1 MPAFAELA
9 KIGQKL
15 IGYIAS
21 RFTPG
26 PKLEGGA
33 APAVAVAGSN
43 IGSKTIFSP
52 KVSKNIFRDTSVNS

>member
-9 KIGQKL
+9 KIGQKF

-33 APAVAVAGSN
+33 APAVAVAGSAE
-43 IGSKTIFSP
+43 IL
-52 KVSKNIFRDTSVNS
+52 REAA